1 MEVDHLEQVVRLA
14 NALSFTLKTLPNN
27 VDFGNTIFQDT
38 LNSLYLLVDTC
49 NSMQKGKNDK
59 EKGLSANFSN
69 FKIKVEK
76 EETVH
81 TKFENT
87 ITVRKE
93 KEINKENFVENTDD
107 GDTKSENDAD
117 ISGYQIKEDKQI
129 YDYSRVCEIDNMTF
143 PDNKKYHNHMRR
155 HNVKISNCPI
165 CKKELK
171 ISNYKNHL
179 KRCKN
184 ENPFSCIHCEYVTC
198 RKDILQR
205 HMKTHK
211 ASNGRLKY
219 IISHI

>member
-14 NALSFTLKTLPNN
+14 NSLSFTLKTLPNN
-27 VDFGNTIFQDT
+27 VDIGNTIFQDT
-38 LNSLYLLVDTC
+38 LDTIYLLVDTC
-49 NSMQKGKNDK
+49 NSKQKIEK
-59 EKGLSANFSN
+59 EKTF
-69 FKIKVEK
+69 
-76 EETVH
+76 H
-81 TKFENT
+81 TKFQNT

-93 KEINKENFVENTDD
+93 SEIKNENIVDNTDD
-107 GDTKSENDAD
+107 GGTKSENDFD
-117 ISGYQIKEDKQI
+117 TSGFQIKEDKQV

-184 ENPFSCIHCEYVTC
+184 ENPFSCSHCEYVTC
-198 RKDILQR
+198 RKDIFQR

-211 ASNGRLKY
+211 ASNGSLKY
-219 IISHI
+219 MISHI